1 VSTKRNSS
9 HFREGLLS
17 QALRGS
23 LRFHPSGRLCLNTLG
38 IGEEAPDW
46 LLVPREVRIKT
57 YTRAKETPMNKVQP
71 RISVDLPEKEAEG
84 IYSNLAFISH
94 SPSEFI
100 LDFARLLPG
109 LPKSKVFA
117 RIVMTPQNA
126 KALHKTLGL
135 NIDRF
140 ENTHGEIKLKGKDQN
155 EIGFQ
160 TGD

>member
-1 VSTKRNSS
+1 MDKPAT
-9 HFREGLLS
+9 
-17 QALRGS
+17 
-23 LRFHPSGRLCLNTLG
+23 
-38 IGEEAPDW
+38 
-46 LLVPREVRIKT
+46 
-57 YTRAKETPMNKVQP
+57 

-126 KALHKTLGL
+126 KALHRTLGVNL
-135 NIDRF
+135 ERYEKTFGDIRLPGTDAQ
-140 ENTHGEIKLKGKDQN
+140 HG
-155 EIGFQ
+155 IGFQ
-160 TGD
+160 AGE